1 MTAKL
6 ETMIT
11 NKMETE
17 ALLVVGIEYK
27 CSNMMGNTLVYNY
40 NFENGIYIEGDNIT
54 INISADQEYSIE
66 YNELEGE
73 FVIKQNG
80 TVFYL
85 S

>member
-1 MTAKL
+1 MTTKL
-6 ETMIT
+6 KTMII
-11 NKMETE
+11 NKIETE
-17 ALLVVGIEYK
+17 EFLMVGIEYK
-27 CSNMMGNTLVYNY
+27 CSNMTGNTLISNY
-40 NFENGIYIEGDNIT
+40 DFENGIYIEGDNIT
-54 INISADQEYSIE
+54 FSISSDQEYSIE